1 MDQFYENPSFDA
13 KKVNWTL
20 LEITKNNMLHTYLID
35 QCDIKHNN
43 NCKVPLNNLQCK
55 ECDEGYFLDNFK
67 CHKNPSG
74 KI

>member
-1 MDQFYENPSFDA
+1 
-13 KKVNWTL
+13 
-20 LEITKNNMLHTYLID
+20 MLHTYLID